1 MNHKLTILIFAFLLS
16 FRMFGQTEDKI
27 STCENKICID
37 TLKSKFII
45 GKWYDFTPEF
55 HVEQSNWIIYY
66 INKPTDLTDSTSYN
80 GTITFKTDGTFEK
93 TYMINEKTYNYN
105 GTWII
110 PSGTRQLKLSVTKD
124 DKTQTQTWT
133 VLELNKDIFI
143 LKFGK

>member
-1 MNHKLTILIFAFLLS
+1 MNQKLTILIFAFLLS
-16 FRMFGQTEDKI
+16 FRMFGQTEDQI
-27 STCENKICID
+27 SKCENKICID
-37 TLKSKFII
+37 TLKSNFII
-45 GKWYDFTPEF
+45 GKWYDFSPEF
-55 HVEQSNWIIYY
+55 HVEQANWIIYY
-66 INKPTDLTDSTSYN
+66 IKKPADLTDSTTYN

-93 TYMINEKTYNYN
+93 TYVINEKSYNYS

-110 PSGTRQLKLSVTKD
+110 PSGTRYLKLSVTTD